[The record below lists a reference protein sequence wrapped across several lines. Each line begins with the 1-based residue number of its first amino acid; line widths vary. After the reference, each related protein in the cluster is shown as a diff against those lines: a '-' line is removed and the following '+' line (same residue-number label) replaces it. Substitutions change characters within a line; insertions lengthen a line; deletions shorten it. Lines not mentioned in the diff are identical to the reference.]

1 VVFAATGAS
10 NLSTTLG
17 ADYTVSTVTLNT
29 GGITVGGANTLTANT
44 TSALAIRDTATS
56 GTNVISANLAGT
68 GAGLTKSGA
77 GTLTLSGANT
87 FGGGLI
93 LSAGTLNLNSATA
106 PGSGTITIS
115 GGTLDNTSGFAV
127 TLSNNN
133 TQSWN
138 GDFTFTGTNTLSL
151 GSGAVALGASCTV
164 TVSGGTLGVG
174 GIISGSG
181 YSLTKAGAGT
191 LTLRG
196 ANTYTGGTTLSAGTL
211 NINSASAIG
220 SGSFTISGGTLNN
233 TSGSS
238 VTLSTN
244 NALTWNGDFAFTGT
258 NDLNLGNGAVTMA
271 ASRQVTVNGGNL
283 TVGGIISG
291 SGLGLAKAGS
301 GTLILGGVNTYTGAT
316 TVSGGTLQTSA
327 ADRMSDSSAISVSSG
342 ATFALG
348 GNETVA
354 SIAGAGNYSLGA
366 NTLTFGD
373 TSNQTVS
380 GTISGTG
387 ALVKSGSGSITLS
400 GSNSYSGG
408 TRINAGTIFVGHNSA
423 LGSGTLTFAAS
434 GTGLASNDSNDRTI
448 SNALGTFAGTSA
460 IYTFG
465 SAGSGNLTFTNTTS
479 AALGSVRTFTVNNSW
494 TSFANAFTGAS
505 DGITKAGTGTLI
517 LAGNNT
523 YTGATTINAGTL
535 QIGNGGATGSLSTSS
550 AITVNG
556 TLAFNR
562 SDALT
567 QGTNFSSASI
577 SGTGSL
583 VQNGT
588 GNLTLN
594 VANTYSGGTILNT
607 GTLNIN
613 NASALGSGALTINGG
628 TINSTGITLNNNA
641 QNWYGNFAFTG
652 SNDLNMG
659 TGAVTMNASRT
670 VTVSNGNFTV
680 GGNITGSTFGLTK
693 NGTGTMILTGANTY
707 TGDTTITAGTLTISG
722 AGQLGSGSY
731 SGNIS
736 NAGTLNY
743 ASTANQTLS
752 GTISGTGAL
761 TKNGTGTLT
770 LSHANTYTGN
780 TTINSGTLSV
790 NATNALG
797 ATTDVII
804 NEGASML
811 VAALDGINDAANITM
826 GNNGTLI
833 LNGTGEVVGAFS
845 MSHNGTAVI
854 DMGYADSWISFWKF
868 TSALSDNTRL
878 EIWNYTV
885 GSDHVYIREDTNGN
899 VVASLPNVTFYSD
912 LGTNSLGN
920 GFFSAPE
927 LHSHIVPE
935 PETYATAALLL
946 IGLGIYAYRRRQS
959 TSSQVS

>member
-1 VVFAATGAS
+1 LVATANSAFYYWKGGNGSTWGTANNWTSDTAGSTLLDGAPSTTADVVFAATGAS

-29 GGITVGGANTLTANT
+29 GGITIGGANTLTANT
-44 TSALAIRDTATS
+44 TSALAFRDTASS

-115 GGTLDNTSGFAV
+115 GGTLDNTSGSAV

-138 GDFTFTGTNTLSL
+138 GDFSFTGTNNLNL
-151 GSGAVALGASCTV
+151 GTGAVALGASRTV
-164 TVSGGTLGVG
+164 TVNGGNLTVG
-174 GIISGSG
+174 GVISGSSF
-181 YSLTKAGAGT
+181 SLTKAGAGS
-191 LTLRG
+191 LTLSG

-244 NALTWNGDFAFTGT
+244 NAQTWNGDFAFTGT
-258 NDLNLGNGAVTMA
+258 NDLNLGNGAVTLG
-271 ASRQVTVNGGNL
+271 ASRTVTVNGGIL

-291 SGLGLAKAGS
+291 SSLGLTKAGG

-354 SIAGAGNYSLGA
+354 SISGAGNYSLGA

-380 GTISGTG
+380 GMISGTG

-400 GSNSYSGG
+400 SSNSYSGG
-408 TRINAGTIFVGHNSA
+408 TTISVGTIRIGHDNA
-423 LGSGTLTFAAS
+423 LGSGSLKLGVS
-434 GTGLASNDSNDRTI
+434 GTTATITFSSTDATDRSI
-448 SNALGTFAGTSA
+448 SNVLTAFAGSSWNT
-460 IYTFG
+460 TFG
-465 SAGSGNLTFTNTTS
+465 SAGTGNLTFGNTTS
-479 AALGSVRTFTVNNSW
+479 VTLGAVRTFTVNNSW

-505 DGITKAGTGTLI
+505 DGITKAGTGTLM

-523 YTGATTINAGTL
+523 YTGATTINTGTL
-535 QIGNGGATGSLSTSS
+535 QIGNGGATGSLSSSS

-556 TLAFNR
+556 TLVFNR
-562 SDALT
+562 SGDVV

-583 VQNGT
+583 VQNGAGT
-588 GNLTLN
+588 LTLN
-594 VANTYSGGTILNT
+594 AANTYSGGTTLNT
-607 GTLNIN
+607 GTLVI
-613 NASALGSGALTINGG
+613 
-628 TINSTGITLNNNA
+628 
-641 QNWYGNFAFTG
+641 GNTTA
-652 SNDLNMG
+652 
-659 TGAVTMNASRT
+659 A
-670 VTVSNGNFTV
+670 
-680 GGNITGSTFGLTK
+680 
-693 NGTGTMILTGANTY
+693 GTGTITQSSGSSLLKF
-707 TGDTTITAGTLTISG
+707 DTTGTISNNMSIYNV
-722 AGQLGSGSY
+722 A
-731 SGNIS
+731 S
-736 NAGTLNY
+736 NQTM
-743 ASTANQTLS
+743 TLS
-752 GTISGTGAL
+752 GSITAQNTTYDVASGTTLSINGTIIGSGGV

-770 LSHANTYTGN
+770 LTGNNTFTGN
-780 TTINSGTLSV
+780 TTINSGTLR
-790 NATNALG
+790 AGTANALG
-797 ATTDVII
+797 DTREVMVNSGGSLLIA
-804 NEGASML
+804 ASEAIDDL
-811 VAALDGINDAANITM
+811 ADIE
-826 GNNGTLI
+826 
-833 LNGTGEVVGAFS
+833 LNGGTMKFEGSVTESLGAFS
-845 MSHNGTAVI
+845 LSANSSI
-854 DMGYADSWISFWKF
+854 DMGLGSVWLQFANLPELIVTYDLKIY
-868 TSALSDNTRL
+868 
-878 EIWNYTV
+878 NYTLNTDHFYFA
-885 GSDHVYIREDTNGN
+885 SDAFLQN
-899 VVASLPNVTFYSD
+899 SLSHIKFYS
-912 LGTNSLGN
+912 GTDESSFIGSSFIEGLNP
-920 GFFSAPE
+920 FHVRP
-927 LHSHIVPE
+927 VPE

-946 IGLGIYAYRRRQS
+946 IGLGIYAYRRRQRQQ
-959 TSSQVS
+959 TTH

>member
-1 VVFAATGAS
+1 
-10 NLSTTLG
+10 
-17 ADYTVSTVTLNT
+17 
-29 GGITVGGANTLTANT
+29 
-44 TSALAIRDTATS
+44 
-56 GTNVISANLAGT
+56 
-68 GAGLTKSGA
+68 
-77 GTLTLSGANT
+77 
-87 FGGGLI
+87 
-93 LSAGTLNLNSATA
+93 
-106 PGSGTITIS
+106 
-115 GGTLDNTSGFAV
+115 
-127 TLSNNN
+127 
-133 TQSWN
+133 
-138 GDFTFTGTNTLSL
+138 
-151 GSGAVALGASCTV
+151 
-164 TVSGGTLGVG
+164 
-174 GIISGSG
+174 
-181 YSLTKAGAGT
+181 
-191 LTLRG
+191 
-196 ANTYTGGTTLSAGTL
+196 
-211 NINSASAIG
+211 
-220 SGSFTISGGTLNN
+220 
-233 TSGSS
+233 
-238 VTLSTN
+238 
-244 NALTWNGDFAFTGT
+244 
-258 NDLNLGNGAVTMA
+258 M
-271 ASRQVTVNGGNL
+271 
-283 TVGGIISG
+283 
-291 SGLGLAKAGS
+291 
-301 GTLILGGVNTYTGAT
+301 
-316 TVSGGTLQTSA
+316 
-327 ADRMSDSSAISVSSG
+327 
-342 ATFALG
+342 
-348 GNETVA
+348 
-354 SIAGAGNYSLGA
+354 
-366 NTLTFGD
+366 
-373 TSNQTVS
+373 
-380 GTISGTG
+380 
-387 ALVKSGSGSITLS
+387 
-400 GSNSYSGG
+400 
-408 TRINAGTIFVGHNSA
+408 NAGTIFVGHNSA

-434 GTGLASNDSNDRTI
+434 GTGLASNDSTDRTI
-448 SNALGTFAGTSA
+448 SNALGTFAGSSA

-523 YTGATTINAGTL
+523 YTGATTISTGTL

-556 TLAFNR
+556 ALAFNR

-567 QGTNFSSASI
+567 QGTNFSSAAI
-577 SGTGSL
+577 TGTGSL

-628 TINSTGITLNNNA
+628 TINSTGITLNNNT
-641 QNWYGNFAFTG
+641 QNWYGDFTFTG

-845 MSHNGTAVI
+845 MSHNATAVI
-854 DMGYADSWISFWKF
+854 DMGYLDTWISFWKF
-868 TSALSDNTRL
+868 ESALTDATRL